1 MTAVVI
7 VSPPCPSPSWGGWT
21 MRSIGRVGLCDA
33 TTMVAGRHRTASDS
47 PTLTAA
53 RSVPPHEGE
62 GGLRLDF
69 RWVAW
74 EAFDLGAL

>member
-1 MTAVVI
+1 ME
-7 VSPPCPSPSWGGWT
+7 
-21 MRSIGRVGLCDA
+21 RSDRRVGVSGA
-33 TTMVAGRHRTASDS
+33 TTIGLRTSPDS